1 MGRLTGRV
9 GPHEALPGLGLPHGA
24 VLWEEEPQ

>member
-9 GPHEALPGLGLPHGA
+9 GPQEALPGLDLPCGT